1 MPTIFYILFYF
12 YMLADGLTTLA
23 HMQVR
28 KGARG
33 WASTKQEQRIKCDSN
48 YYRIKLFVVSI
59 TQNPEFQSAPFF

>member
-48 YYRIKLFVVSI
+48 YYRIK
-59 TQNPEFQSAPFF
+59 